1 MRAFESALRQIPNYG
16 RCCVLRDSWSV
27 AVALANIDDSR
38 NRDAALPPSRP
49 SRGTG
54 ASAEIA
60 KANTAGDIEIRSDRP
75 AGKADAPRPPFDRI
89 TIGIHWVTVLIV
101 LALFSSAWLHAYS
114 HDGVHKALLLQIHR
128 SLGVTIWMITI
139 MRLLW
144 RLTHAALPPFPAS
157 MSRLH
162 RAFVQMSEY
171 ALYALLLVQPVTGMA
186 ATLLR
191 GRQFGLFFWHVPPL
205 MPESRTIWIS
215 LEGIHEIG
223 ACAFGA
229 LILGHAAAALFHHFV
244 LRDDV
249 LECMAP
255 VIATAREDALPGRVT
270 DGVAS

>member
-1 MRAFESALRQIPNYG
+1 M
-16 RCCVLRDSWSV
+16 LRDSCSD
-27 AVALANIDDSR
+27 AFALANIDDSR
-38 NRDAALPPSRP
+38 NRDAAPPASAPAPR
-49 SRGTG
+49 TG

-60 KANTAGDIEIRSDRP
+60 KAIAAGDIEIRGHKLP
-75 AGKADAPRPPFDRI
+75 GKASASRPPFDRV
-89 TIGIHWVTVLIV
+89 TIAVHWATALIV
-101 LALFSSAWLHAYS
+101 LALFSSAWLHAVS

-139 MRLLW
+139 MRLSW
-144 RLTHAALPPFPAS
+144 RLTHASLPPFPAS

-162 RAFVQMSEY
+162 RAFVKVSEY
-171 ALYALLLVQPVTGMA
+171 ALYALLLVQPLTGMA

-191 GRQFGLFFWHVPPL
+191 GRQFALFFWHVPPL
-205 MPESRTIWIS
+205 MSESRTIWIS

-255 VIATAREDALPGRVT
+255 VIATDKEDVLPGRVA
-270 DGVAS
+270 DGVSP

>member
-1 MRAFESALRQIPNYG
+1 MLRN
-16 RCCVLRDSWSV
+16 SWSG
-27 AVALANIDDSR
+27 AFARANITGSR
-38 NRDAALPPSRP
+38 NRDAAPPPSRP
-49 SRGTG
+49 SAGAGT
-54 ASAEIA
+54 SAEIA
-60 KANTAGDIEIRSDRP
+60 KANTAGDIDIRGDRP
-75 AGKADAPRPPFDRI
+75 PGKAAAPRPPFDRV
-89 TIGIHWVTVLIV
+89 TIGIHWLTVLIV

-114 HDGVHKALLLQIHR
+114 HDSVSKALLLQIHR
-128 SLGVTIWMITI
+128 SLGVTIWMITV

-162 RAFVQMSEY
+162 RAFVKMSEY

-191 GRQFGLFFWHVPPL
+191 GRQFALFFWHVPPL
-205 MPESRTIWIS
+205 MSESRTIWIS

-255 VIATAREDALPGRVT
+255 VMATDREDVLPGRVA
-270 DGVAS
+270 GGLSP

>member
-1 MRAFESALRQIPNYG
+1 
-16 RCCVLRDSWSV
+16 VLRNSWSDGS
-27 AVALANIDDSR
+27 ALANINGSR
-38 NRDAALPPSRP
+38 NRDAAPPPSRP
-49 SRGTG
+49 SAGTG
-54 ASAEIA
+54 TSTEIA
-60 KANTAGDIEIRSDRP
+60 KANTADGIEIRSDRP
-75 AGKADAPRPPFDRI
+75 RGKSGAPRPPFDRI

-101 LALFSSAWLHAYS
+101 LALFSSAWLHAYA
-114 HDGVHKALLLQIHR
+114 HDSVHKALLLQIHR
-128 SLGVTIWMITI
+128 SLGVTIWMMTI

-144 RLTHAALPPFPAS
+144 RLTHAKLPPFPAS

-162 RAFVQMSEY
+162 RAVVKMSEY

-191 GRQFGLFFWHVPPL
+191 GRKFALFFWQVPPL

-255 VIATAREDALPGRVT
+255 VIATDRETDREDVLPGRVA
-270 DGVAS
+270 DGLSP

>member
-1 MRAFESALRQIPNYG
+1 
-16 RCCVLRDSWSV
+16 VLRNSWSD
-27 AVALANIDDSR
+27 ASALANINGSR
-38 NRDAALPPSRP
+38 NRDAAPPPNRP
-49 SRGTG
+49 SAGTG
-54 ASAEIA
+54 TSTEIA
-60 KANTAGDIEIRSDRP
+60 KANTAGDIEIRSARP
-75 AGKADAPRPPFDRI
+75 RGKSGAPRPPFDRI

-128 SLGVTIWMITI
+128 SLGVTIWTITI
-139 MRLLW
+139 MRLVW
-144 RLTHAALPPFPAS
+144 RLTHAKLPPFPAS

-162 RAFVQMSEY
+162 RAFVLMSEY
-171 ALYALLLVQPVTGMA
+171 TLYALLLVQPVTGMA
-186 ATLLR
+186 ATVLR
-191 GRQFGLFFWHVPPL
+191 GRQFALFFWHVPPL
-205 MPESRTIWIS
+205 MSESRTIWIS

-255 VIATAREDALPGRVT
+255 VIATDRENVLPGRVA
-270 DGVAS
+270 DGLSP